1 MPELK
6 TVKIMMNKI
15 LPKFSI
21 VTPSYQ
27 GGRILES
34 AMQSVIDQK
43 YPNLEYIVIDA
54 GSTDWSLFANTNMI
68 SRIGLKRLYAWF
80 GVAE

>member
-34 AMQSVIDQK
+34 AMQYVIDQK
-43 YPNLEYIVIDA
+43 YLNLEYIVIDA
-54 GSTDWSLFANTNMI
+54 GSTDGSLDIIRKYEHDLAYWT
-68 SRIGLKRLYAWF
+68 
-80 GVAE
+80 